1 MRYHQ
6 LSEVFGHLVTL
17 NMATLAFYERGLEV
31 VKQERARMFL
41 HYLIAKQKVKNEHLM
56 ASLADGSSKMF
67 EMWFDNE
74 IDEQLLDFIEKLTL
88 EPTAKS
94 DKILAV
100 LMELNEKIEAWLT
113 SVSSAI
119 INSDA
124 REYIQDLINYL
135 SQTNQQIMHGLQR
148 MDDV

>member
-1 MRYHQ
+1 
-6 LSEVFGHLVTL
+6 
-17 NMATLAFYERGLEV
+17 
-31 VKQERARMFL
+31 
-41 HYLIAKQKVKNEHLM
+41 
-56 ASLADGSSKMF
+56 
-67 EMWFDNE
+67 MWFDNE